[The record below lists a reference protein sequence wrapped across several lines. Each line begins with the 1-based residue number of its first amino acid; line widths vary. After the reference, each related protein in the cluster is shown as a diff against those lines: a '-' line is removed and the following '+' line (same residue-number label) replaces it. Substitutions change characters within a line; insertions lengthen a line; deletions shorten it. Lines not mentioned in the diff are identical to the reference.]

1 MKGDYA
7 LFDEYFEEFLHKYS
21 TKETIDDAEKMSE
34 IMAKPLLQQEKSYQ
48 FFDVPIPS
56 LAQVVPKFR
65 TGQYVCISGAPA
77 MGKSTMACI
86 IAERIPKMLMISY
99 EMDSEEI
106 HDTIVSRN
114 AGIDSRLIEFN
125 TLNFEQ
131 KAKVDTQRRIL
142 KDKLTMFITDTPPK
156 GNDLGAY
163 IRRMKQK
170 HDINGVVID
179 YAQLIPLSGGNKNK
193 VEQYEELSR
202 KFKQIARELKIIV
215 IALSSIN
222 GASLKE
228 NRSPNLSDL
237 RGSLSFGADADTVI
251 FTYGVPSETYGTEEP
266 ACSVAKQRKGK
277 TGKVEGFK
285 YIKAIHSMF

>member
-1 MKGDYA
+1 MQDTYDIICKDPYRNFSANDIIVHNSG
-7 LFDEYFEEFLHKYS
+7 K
-21 TKETIDDAEKMSE
+21 TT
-34 IMAKPLLQQEKSYQ
+34 
-48 FFDVPIPS
+48 
-56 LAQVVPKFR
+56 LA
-65 TGQYVCISGAPA
+65 G
-77 MGKSTMACI
+77 I
-86 IAERIPKMLMISY
+86 IAERIPKMLIISY

-106 HDTIVSRN
+106 HNTIVSRN

-170 HDINGVVID
+170 HDINGVIID
-179 YAQLIPLSGGNKNK
+179 YAQLIPLSGGNRNK

-266 ACSVAKQRKGK
+266 ACSVAKQRKGR

-285 YIKAIHSMF
+285 YIKAIHTMM